1 MNYKINKTLHNTF
14 SVFEKNKLAPRAY
27 AIPYSSADKLRRTAL
42 ADERY
47 ASDMVEVLS
56 GVWDFKL
63 YKSINDLPDKLD
75 SLKVK
80 FKSIK
85 VPADW
90 QREGFMPPVYINS
103 RYEFENLEPEL
114 PEDMQVGVYRRF
126 FEIEDLTKTYILSFL
141 GVSNNISL
149 YLNGKFVGYSE
160 GSHNTAE
167 FDITPYLNEG
177 RNELILVSFRWC
189 TGTFLECQDMF
200 RDNGIFRDVLLYHY
214 GRAYVNDF
222 EALPE
227 KTNETYALQVNAR
240 IKGETEGRRLS
251 AKLLDKDGKV
261 VADATVPAQE
271 SVGIRFEDLHVA
283 EWNPELPVTYTLYL
297 TLLGEE
303 AEEMTLRTVTGF
315 KTIEI
320 KNAVFYFNGQPI
332 KMKGVNHH
340 DTTLLNGFV
349 MSHEDLLKD
358 VKLMKSLNVNAVR
371 TSHYPPDPFF
381 LTLCDVYGLYVVD
394 EADIETHGAGDWGDF
409 SRISKQAK
417 WIKHFLDRVQRMYY
431 RDRSHV
437 SITMW
442 SLGNESGGYKC
453 QDACYK
459 WLKEIGTPIPVH
471 YESVI
476 HTSRMHYD
484 VISEM
489 YTSTEE
495 IELMMKGKRVREL
508 DGKKW
513 VCKEYSKFPFYLC
526 EYAHAMGVGPGNLEE
541 YWDLMYEWDLSMG
554 GCIWEW
560 ADHTVLHEDGK
571 YRYTYGGDHGEKKH
585 DGNFCVDG
593 LLFADRRPHTGAKEM
608 KAVYRPLR
616 AEISGEKLYCIENTN
631 RFRASDYIA
640 IRWVL
645 KENGIETDSGMLE
658 TNIPPMGAECFEI
671 PHKDFDESKDA
682 HLNLIYT
689 DKATGEEI
697 AVEQLTLNDV
707 PYEYDI
713 ELGQKITLER
723 DADTLIVKT
732 ENGELV
738 FDMLTGELTSYVV
751 NGTQLLA
758 ETPALH
764 RGFHANLY
772 RALIDNDARNR
783 DKWKA
788 AGLNNLKT
796 ELTDIAAGL
805 SDDGVYV
812 ATSLALRAGRK
823 KAYTLFI
830 NYNITALSAVEVT
843 ASFVPL
849 QDALVDV
856 PRYGLTIELNRA
868 LDYVS
873 YYGRGEA
880 ENMPDFK
887 AQAPVGIYADRVE
900 NMREPY
906 VYPQESGMHCDT
918 KWLRLENG
926 KGVSLR
932 VYAETAFNFSVKHF
946 TQEALDAAK
955 HEEDLK
961 DQNITYLTLD
971 AATRGI
977 GSSSCGPDT
986 RAEYRLTD
994 PDGYEFSFT
1003 LIPDVQ

>member
-14 SVFEKNKLAPRAY
+14 GIFEKNKLPPRAY
-27 AIPYSSADKLRRTAL
+27 AIPYATEQGLRDTAL
-42 ADERY
+42 RDERY

-63 YKSINDLPDKLD
+63 YKSISDLPDKLD
-75 SLKVK
+75 SLKTK
-80 FKSIK
+80 FKTIP

-90 QREGFMPPVYINS
+90 QREGFLPPVYLNT
-103 RYEFENLEPEL
+103 RYEFKNMEPEI
-114 PEDMQVGVYRRF
+114 PADMPVGVYRRF
-126 FEIEDLTKTYILSFL
+126 FETDGTDKTYSLSFL
-141 GVSNNISL
+141 GVANNLSL
-149 YLNGKFVGYSE
+149 YVNGKFVGYSE

-167 FDITPYLNEG
+167 FDLTPFVTPG
-177 RNELILVSFRWC
+177 KNELLVVSFRWC
-189 TGTFLECQDMF
+189 NGTFLECQDMF
-200 RDNGIFRDVLLYHY
+200 RDNGIFRDVLLYKY
-214 GRAYVNDF
+214 GKAYVYDF

-227 KTNETYALQVNAR
+227 KTGETYALQVNAFVR
-240 IKGETEGRRLS
+240 GDTDGRRLA
-251 AKLLDKDGKV
+251 AKLLDKDGKT
-261 VADATVPAQE
+261 VAETTVPAE
-271 SVGIRFEDLHVA
+271 ETVRIRFENLKVN

-297 TLLGEE
+297 TLLGE

-340 DTTLLNGFV
+340 DTTLHNGYV
-349 MSHEDLLKD
+349 MSHADLEKD

-371 TSHYPPDPFF
+371 TSHYPPDPYF

-394 EADIETHGAGDWGDF
+394 EADIETHGAWELGDF
-409 SRISKQAK
+409 SLISKQAK
-417 WIKHFLDRVQRMYY
+417 WSRHYVDRVRRMYY

-437 SITMW
+437 CVTMW
-442 SLGNESGGYKC
+442 SLGNESGGHRC

-489 YTSTEE
+489 YTSTED

-560 ADHTVLHEDGK
+560 ADHTVYHENGK
-571 YRYTYGGDHGEKKH
+571 YRYTYGGDHGEKEH

-593 LLFADRRPHTGAKEM
+593 LMFADRTPHTGAKEM

-616 AEISGEKLYCIENTN
+616 AAVSGNKLYCIENTN
-631 RFRASDYIA
+631 RFRDSSYID

-645 KENGIETDSGMLE
+645 KENGIETDEGTLH
-658 TNIPPMGAECFEI
+658 TNIPPMGAECFELG
-671 PHKDFDESKDA
+671 HKDYDPAKDA
-682 HLNLIYT
+682 HLDLIYT
-689 DKATGEEI
+689 DRETGAEI
-697 AVEQLTLNDV
+697 AVEQLVLNDV

-713 ELGQKITLER
+713 EIGQKIAAER
-723 DADTLIVKT
+723 DGDTLRIST
-732 ENGELV
+732 ENGEIRFDLV
-738 FDMLTGELTSYVV
+738 KGELVGYSV
-751 NGTQLLA
+751 NGVDLLA
-758 ETPALH
+758 AAPVKNT
-764 RGFHANLY
+764 GFAANLY
-772 RALIDNDARNR
+772 RALIDNDAANR
-783 DKWKA
+783 DKWKE
-788 AGLNNLKT
+788 AGLNRLKA
-796 ELTDIAAGL
+796 EPVDVSVSF
-805 SDDGVYV
+805 SDDGIKVDTV
-812 ATSLALRAGRK
+812 HALKFGRK
-823 KAYTLFI
+823 KKYTLSLS
-830 NYNITALSAVEVT
+830 YNVTALSAVEVS
-843 ASFVPL
+843 AKIVPEA
-849 QDALVDV
+849 DALIDA

-868 LDYVS
+868 LDYVT

-887 AQAPVGIYADRVE
+887 AQAPVGIYSAKVE
-900 NMREPY
+900 DMREKY

-918 KWLRLENG
+918 KWLRLADG
-926 KGVSLR
+926 SGASLTF
-932 VYAETAFNFSVKHF
+932 YAESSFNFSVKHF
-946 TQEALDAAK
+946 TQEALDEAK

-961 DQNITYLTLD
+961 DMNITYLTLD

-994 PDGYEFSFT
+994 PSGYGFAFT
-1003 LIPDVQ
+1003 MIPEVK